1 MGVIT
6 EGLKIGKKLLKGK
19 KKDKKL
25 TKQQREAKR
34 KKEEK
39 AAEIADL
46 KKRSKTVTEGGVKV
60 TKVPPQ
66 KDPSKVTVQEK
77 FKPGSEALRPD
88 ASYPTHTKAGFWE
101 RKVDQR
107 GQTFKKGGPVK
118 KSIDGIATKGLT
130 RAKHK

>member
-46 KKRSKTVTEGGVKV
+46 KKRSKIVTEGGVKV

-66 KDPSKVTVQEK
+66 KNPRKVTVQEK
-77 FKPGSEALRPD
+77 FQPGSGILRPD
-88 ASYPTHTKAGFWE
+88 ASFPTHT
-101 RKVDQR
+101 RVMP
-107 GQTFKKGGPVK
+107 GQIFKKGGPVK